1 MKPYLEPRFLGV
13 LILESRRATIAQEQ
27 IQRFQAPYFVTAL
40 SAIQI
45 EHLLLW
51 GPQNTPLR
59 AASQRGQTNWDYW
72 FAEGTFQIEASDW
85 DSAFRL
91 ARAMMRQAQRLEES
105 WLTYL
110 HGALAAGSGATHY
123 LSFQP
128 AYRRVAKTFGLK
140 ILPERL

>member
-13 LILESRRATIAQEQ
+13 LILKSGRTTIAQAQ
-27 IQRFQAPYFVTAL
+27 LDRFQAPYFVTPL
-40 SAIQI
+40 SMMQI

-51 GPQNTPLR
+51 GQRDVPLR
-59 AASQRGQTNWDYW
+59 AASQRGQAHWDYW
-72 FAEGTFQIEASDW
+72 FEEGIFQIERSDW

-91 ARAMMRQAQRLEES
+91 ARAMMRQAKRLEES

-110 HGALAAGSGATHY
+110 HGMLAASSGATHY

-128 AYRRVAKTFGLK
+128 AYRTVAKRLGMRV
-140 ILPERL
+140 LPERL